1 MDIHKLIE
9 SQREGRRRNDQRENS
24 LRGHF
29 PMQTVLTE
37 ALADLEYRRC
47 SIFEAPP
54 LSTREMFRFAEDHPE
69 ETRAGRLRQ
78 EAADYLYRL
87 IRLLKGHTLLETDEI
102 VNFFRSFPAKK
113 TAEIETQLLDR
124 LHAALFDRDA
134 AVRLTIVET
143 LALLARRESVPFL
156 GRLAQCEDEST
167 LIPTAVVRA
176 VDCCQNGKPADIREH
191 LLAVRE
197 TLNGDVVDCWL
208 ALRHADPQVHRR
220 NFVRAVFAAIEGFVS
235 VMKEDVIKECYAGR
249 FKPSRAEA
257 ALLFEEAYEAAES
270 GQPRVRPSFV
280 PTQRNLWF
288 AFAVFAKA
296 HGLSAH
302 PDYSSRGW
310 QAVREAIKVRNRIT
324 HPKAGADLAVS
335 DYEIKLVDEAYAWFL
350 DATFT
355 VNAQGKDE
363 MLGLLEAARRISPE

>member
-1 MDIHKLIE
+1 MDIQKLIE
-9 SQREGRRRNDQRENS
+9 SQRESRRRHDQRENS
-24 LRGHF
+24 LRGQF
-29 PMQTVLTE
+29 PMQTAVTE
-37 ALADLEYRRC
+37 ALEDLEYRRR
-47 SIFEAPP
+47 SMFEAPP
-54 LSTREMFRFAEDHPE
+54 LSTREMLRFAEAHPE
-69 ETRAGRLRQ
+69 EAGAGGLRQ
-78 EAADYLYRL
+78 DAAEYLYRL
-87 IRLLKGHTLLETDEI
+87 VRLLNGHTLLETDE
-102 VNFFRSFPAKK
+102 VLNFFRRSPASKAIK
-113 TAEIETQLLDR
+113 IETLLLDR

-143 LALLARRESVPFL
+143 LALLARPESVPFL
-156 GRLAQCEDEST
+156 EQLSQCEDEST

-176 VDCCQNGKPADIREH
+176 LDCCQNGKPTDIRDH
-191 LLAVRE
+191 LSAVRE
-197 TLNGDVVDCWL
+197 TLNADVVDCWL
-208 ALRHADPQVHRR
+208 ALRQADRQVHRR

-235 VMKEDVIKECYAGR
+235 VMKADVIKQCYAGR

-280 PTQRNLWF
+280 PTQSNVRF

-302 PDYSSRGW
+302 ADYSSRSW
-310 QAVREAIKVRNRIT
+310 QAVREGIQVRNRIT
-324 HPKAGADLAVS
+324 HPKAEADLSVS

-355 VNAQGKDE
+355 VNARGKDE
-363 MLGLLEAARRISPE
+363 MLGLLETARRIQPE